1 MTIYGVTCSVTKN
14 AEGDYT
20 VAWSPGLI
28 VGSTAYHVNVTPI
41 ASYAYYPT
49 IVSQDQTSFRVRF
62 YHYNVLS
69 QTNLTAFTFEIR
81 IIDTNKI

>member
-1 MTIYGVTCSVTKN
+1 MSIYGVTCSVTKN
-14 AEGDYT
+14 ADGDYT
-20 VAWSPGLI
+20 VSWTSGMI

-49 IVSQDQTSFRVRF
+49 IVSQSQTSFRVRF

-69 QTNLTAFTFEIR
+69 QTNLTAFTFEIK
-81 IIDTNKI
+81 IIDNI

>member
-1 MTIYGVTCSVTKN
+1 MSIYGVTCSVTKN
-14 AEGDYT
+14 ADGDYT
-20 VAWSPGLI
+20 VSWSSGMI

-69 QTNLTAFTFEIR
+69 QTNLTAFTFEIK
-81 IIDTNKI
+81 IIDNI